1 MPRNTF
7 TNPAN
12 GDTYE
17 WPVNHSDEDATGKT
31 RQITRS
37 ANTGSVGA
45 VRQQGDDGA
54 TVLTFNGVINTRAQ
68 LQQFWAWY
76 ALSRTQTIYLTD
88 YDGQEY
94 EVQITA
100 FQPKRVRKLTS
111 IARDPGMPH
120 HYYTY
125 TITMEVL
132 RFIAGD
138 MASAGVT
145 P

>member
-1 MPRNTF
+1 MPRNRF

-12 GDTYE
+12 GDHYD
-17 WPVNHSDEDATGKT
+17 WSVNHSDEEPTGKARNISRT
-31 RQITRS
+31 
-37 ANTGSVGA
+37 ANTGNVGA

-54 TVLTFNGVINTRAQ
+54 TVLTFSGKINTRAQ

-76 ALSRTQTIYLTD
+76 VLSKTQTIYLTD

-94 EVQITA
+94 EVLITA
-100 FQPKRVRKLTS
+100 FQPKRVRKLMS
-111 IARDPGMPH
+111 VSRDPGMPY

>member
-1 MPRNTF
+1 MPRNRF
-7 TNPAN
+7 TNPAD
-12 GDTYE
+12 GSHYD
-17 WPVNHSDEDATGKT
+17 WPVNHSEEEPTGKT
-31 RQITRS
+31 RSITRA
-37 ANTGSVGA
+37 ANTGNVGA

-54 TVLTFNGVINTRAQ
+54 TVLSYTGTINTRAQ

-76 ALSRTQTIYLTD
+76 VLSRTQTIYFTD

-94 EVQITA
+94 EVQITG

-111 IARDPGMPH
+111 VSRDAGMPH

-132 RFIAGD
+132 GFLAGD
-138 MASAGVT
+138 MDAAGVT